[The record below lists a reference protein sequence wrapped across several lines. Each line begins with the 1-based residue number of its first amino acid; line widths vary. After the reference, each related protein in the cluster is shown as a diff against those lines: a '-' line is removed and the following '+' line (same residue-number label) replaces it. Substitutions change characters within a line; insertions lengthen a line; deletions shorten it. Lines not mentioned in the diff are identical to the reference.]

1 MASGVAFILILLYTT
16 LFFIRPQDYIAGLS
30 EWSPLVICLWTA
42 VLFWILVPKKRFVLP
57 QFLLLVGLAFSI
69 FMSLLLFG
77 WTGGAFKLTADFFQ
91 VIAYFALLVHVVDSV
106 KRFKIFFGLVIACA
120 LVYVLHGYVQI
131 TNGIAWTGV
140 SPVANRIRY
149 VGAFNDPNDLGMA
162 FAVAFGLSTY
172 FYRKQAGF
180 FSKLVG
186 FTVAGIILYGV
197 FLTNS
202 RGTFL
207 SVAAVIFLIGYLK
220 YGRIAAILL
229 GPVIIALMLAVAPSR
244 MDTIDD
250 DSSRERVE
258 AWFEGWQMFKSHPFF
273 GVGRDQFKD
282 FNHITAH
289 NSFVLAYSEIGFIGY
304 FFWFA
309 LFLVSAAQLYHCLK
323 IIRLKL
329 KSAKDDDLKTLK
341 NFQSLGLSIMYAYIG
356 ALVCI
361 FFLSRSYATITYML
375 LGLIGAYYHFI
386 LKNIPETK
394 VIYLRSYWR
403 TCFFASASSIVFFVI
418 LTKILLILQ

>member
-309 LFLVSAAQLYHCLK
+309 LFLVSD
-323 IIRLKL
+323 R
-329 KSAKDDDLKTLK
+329 KS
-341 NFQSLGLSIMYAYIG
+341 
-356 ALVCI
+356 V
-361 FFLSRSYATITYML
+361 
-375 LGLIGAYYHFI
+375 
-386 LKNIPETK
+386 
-394 VIYLRSYWR
+394 V
-403 TCFFASASSIVFFVI
+403 
-418 LTKILLILQ
+418 